1 MPYSSEKQRKFFH
14 TKTAKDTGI
23 TKENV
28 SEFDS
33 ASKGKKL
40 PPRAKFK
47 KIKAALKGN

>member
-14 TKTAKDTGI
+14 TQSAKDAGI

-28 SEFDS
+28 SEFDA
-33 ASKGKKL
+33 ASKNKKL

-47 KIKAALKGN
+47 KIKASLKGN